1 MDEEGEDLF
10 TKLEG
15 YREQLQ
21 QVEALLLDAP
31 DEPSLLKLKQD
42 LTEVIT
48 LTEDLVRYQD
58 EEKKEE
64 EQAPAPVA
72 QAKGPTGGIVG
83 RTCEI
88 VYDSSWFNA
97 EIMSHRRDERGVERL
112 QVKIL
117 GLGTV
122 KECKLQEVK
131 LLKPP
136 HAAQLTAGTACQAIN
151 LKDGLWYDGVIAEQ
165 TAKGYLVHMQELNMK
180 QEVFFDRVRLGQSA
194 KKRTVKE
201 IITPG
206 GYKIPESLQL
216 VTGDTEE
223 VIAAKR
229 RKIHALK
236 NQQKDGLKAQ
246 KDVSKA
252 NSWQKFNKKSSARS
266 KTGFL
271 TGKSK
276 DSIFKVP
283 EHLDGR
289 VGVVGSGKGMTDF
302 GDRVKFT
309 YNNLG

>member
-1 MDEEGEDLF
+1 MEDEGGEDMF
-10 TKLEG
+10 EKLEG

-21 QVEALLLDAP
+21 QVEALLADAP

-58 EEKKEE
+58 EEKKVEE
-64 EQAPAPVA
+64 TAPAPV
-72 QAKGPTGGIVG
+72 QAKGPTGGVVG
-83 RTCEI
+83 RTCEV

-97 EIMSHRRDERGVERL
+97 EILAHRRDERGVERL

-122 KECKLQEVK
+122 KECKMQEVK

-136 HAAQLTAGTACQAIN
+136 HAAQLTSGVACQAISS
-151 LKDGLWYDGVIAEQ
+151 KDGLWYDGVVAEQ
-165 TAKGYLVHMQELNMK
+165 TAKGYLVNFNDLNIK

-206 GYKIPESLQL
+206 GYKIPESLQIMQ
-216 VTGDTEE
+216 GDTEE

-229 RKIHALK
+229 RKIHAIK
-236 NQQKDGLKAQ
+236 NQQKDGLQAQ
-246 KDVSKA
+246 KQVTKA

-283 EHLDGR
+283 EALDGR

-302 GDRVKFT
+302 GERVKFT

>member
-1 MDEEGEDLF
+1 
-10 TKLEG
+10 
-15 YREQLQ
+15 
-21 QVEALLLDAP
+21 
-31 DEPSLLKLKQD
+31 
-42 LTEVIT
+42 
-48 LTEDLVRYQD
+48 VRYQD

-64 EQAPAPVA
+64 EPAAAPAP
-72 QAKGPTGGIVG
+72 AKGPTGGIVG

-97 EIMSHRRDERGVERL
+97 EIVSHRRDERGVERL

-122 KECKLQEVK
+122 KDCKMQEVK

-136 HAAQLTAGTACQAIN
+136 HAAQLTGGTACQAIN
-151 LKDGLWYDGVIAEQ
+151 AKDGLWYDGVIAEQ
-165 TAKGYLVHMQELNMK
+165 TPKGYLVHFNDLNIK
-180 QEVFFDRVRLGQSA
+180 QEVFFDRVRLGQST

-206 GYKIPESLQL
+206 GYKIPESLQIMQ
-216 VTGDTEE
+216 GDTEE

-229 RKIHALK
+229 RKIHAIK
-236 NQQKDGLKAQ
+236 NQQKDGLQAHKEVA
-246 KDVSKA
+246 KA

>member
-1 MDEEGEDLF
+1 MEQQEDLF
-10 TKLEG
+10 EKLEG

-21 QVEALLLDAP
+21 QVEALLADQP
-31 DEPSLLKLKQD
+31 DEASLLKLKQD
-42 LTEVIT
+42 LSEVIT

-58 EEKKEE
+58 EEKQEKE
-64 EQAPAPVA
+64 APAPA
-72 QAKGPTGGIVG
+72 APGKAAGAGGIVG
-83 RTCEI
+83 RTCEV

-97 EIMSHRRDERGVERL
+97 EIIAARRDERGVERL

-122 KECKLQEVK
+122 RDCKLQEVK

-136 HAAQLTAGTACQAIN
+136 HAAQLTAGTSCQAIN
-151 LKDGLWYDGVIAEQ
+151 VKDGLWYDGVIAEQ
-165 TAKGYLVHMQELNMK
+165 TEKGYLVNFSELGMK
-180 QEVFFDRVRLGQSA
+180 QEVYFDRVRLGHSA

-206 GYKIPESLQL
+206 GYKIPESLQINA
-216 VTGDTEE
+216 VDTEE

-229 RKIHALK
+229 RKIHSIK

-246 KDVSKA
+246 KDVQKA

-283 EHLDGR
+283 EALDGR
-289 VGVVGSGKGMTDF
+289 VGVVGSGQGITQF
-302 GDRVKFT
+302 AERVKFT
-309 YNNLG
+309 YNHLG

>member
-1 MDEEGEDLF
+1 MEEPGEEDLF
-10 TKLEG
+10 EKLEG

-21 QVEALLLDAP
+21 QVEALLADAP

-64 EQAPAPVA
+64 EAPAPVP
-72 QAKGPTGGIVG
+72 QKGPTGGIVG

-117 GLGTV
+117 GLGTM
-122 KECKLQEVK
+122 KDCKLQEVK

-136 HAAQLTAGTACQAIN
+136 HAAQLTSGTACQAIN
-151 LKDGLWYDGVIAEQ
+151 VKDGLWYDGVIAEQ
-165 TAKGYLVHMQELNMK
+165 TPKGYMVNFNDLNMK
-180 QEVFFDRVRLGQSA
+180 QEVFFDRMRLGQSA

-206 GYKIPESLQL
+206 GYKIPESLQIMQ
-216 VTGDTEE
+216 GDTEE

-229 RKIHALK
+229 RKIHAIK
-236 NQQKDGLKAQ
+236 NQQKDGLKAH
-246 KDVSKA
+246 KEVTKA

-283 EHLDGR
+283 EALDGR